1 MNSVRVLIVDDEEDF
16 ATAIADRLSKRGF
29 RASAVFS
36 GQEALHAVKE
46 TEYDAVVLDLK
57 MPEMDGLQTLQEI
70 RKIDPAVQILVLTG
84 HGTVSAGIGGM
95 QLGAA
100 DFLQKPLAIEALSAS
115 IQAAAEQS
123 RAKRGLKQSQNEDN
137 AEQL

>member
-1 MNSVRVLIVDDEEDF
+1 MNSVRVLIVDDEQDF
-16 ATAIADRLSKRGF
+16 ATAIAERLSKRGF
-29 RASAVFS
+29 HASSVFS
-36 GQEALHAVKE
+36 GQDALRAVKE

-57 MPEMDGLQTLQEI
+57 MPGMDGLQTLQEI

-100 DFLQKPLAIEALSAS
+100 DFLQKPLAIEALSTS

-123 RAKRGLKQSQNEDN
+123 HAKRSQKQSKNENN
-137 AEQL
+137 AEL

>member
-1 MNSVRVLIVDDEEDF
+1 MNSVQVLIVDDEEDF
-16 ATAIADRLSKRGF
+16 ATAIAERLSKRGF

-36 GQEALHAVKE
+36 GHEALRAIRE

-57 MPEMDGLQTLQEI
+57 MPGIDGLQTLQEI
-70 RKIDPAVQILVLTG
+70 RKIDPDVQILVLTG

-100 DFLQKPLAIEALSAS
+100 DFLQKPLAIEALSNS

-123 RAKRGLKQSQNEDN
+123 RVKRNQKKNREEN
-137 AEQL
+137 KAEL